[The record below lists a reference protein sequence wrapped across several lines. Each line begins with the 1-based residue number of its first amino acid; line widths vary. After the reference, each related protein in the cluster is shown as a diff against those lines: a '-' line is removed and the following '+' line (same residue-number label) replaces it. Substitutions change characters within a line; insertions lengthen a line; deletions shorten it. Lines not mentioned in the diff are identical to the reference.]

1 MRQRAPGTEWL
12 HAAGVAL
19 VLLALYAASAPRT
32 VALEDDGLFI
42 LSSYYLG
49 IEHPPGYPLHTL
61 LGKLF
66 TWLPIGSVAYRV
78 HLLSA
83 VFGAFTASAVWLC
96 TWQLVGQRWPAWL
109 AALGLGLSRTFWSQA
124 IIAEVYTLN
133 TFFVFVLLFLGLRA
147 TSAAPGA
154 RKVLLFMAPLAGLS
168 LTNHWPLMLL
178 VAPAFALLLWPLRK
192 QILERLPRLC
202 ALFFAGLLPYAWMVM
217 RSRSDP
223 PISFYGP
230 IESLRELWVML
241 SRSGYG
247 TEDVSPAA
255 TWLDRLQYFR
265 FLGDE
270 LLVQF
275 AVAGTLVAAVGFQ
288 AQWREWGPRVSAS
301 LTLAFLAPTVGLL
314 LLLGFDYDHL
324 RRHVYQVYP
333 LPAYGVMALWMG
345 LGFARLARSTAA
357 GIARAGAAAALLL
370 GLIGALAWDSNMRAA
385 YAWSARYAQALL
397 ASLPPDAVLFLHGDA
412 EVGAIGYFHLI
423 EGMRPD
429 VTLHNTKGLVF
440 GNRLFHP
447 LRTDDAGVR
456 SAIRALLDRER
467 REVAFTGGFPEDQ
480 ARDDRWL
487 YVVAD
492 RSAGAPGAGF
502 RLDEPMRRFLE
513 ESVLPHAEKDPWTL
527 FMQGELRRRIG
538 AILCMTLRQDQ
549 AADPATLRYLA
560 LLSTDFDGALGM
572 VEGLL
577 ANDAGHSIPQVAR
590 LLQTARERMPDDA
603 LKSQRARYFEL
614 HAYLR
619 LDLGDLQ
626 GAIADLE
633 TAVALQP
640 FASHRAASALAG
652 LYRQTN
658 DMQALAR
665 LQERLVR

>member
-83 VFGAFTASAVWLC
+83 VFGALTASAVWLC
-96 TWQLVGQRWPAWL
+96 TWQLVGRRWPAWL

-178 VAPAFALLLWPLRK
+178 VAPAFALLLWPVRK
-192 QILERLPRLC
+192 QILERLPLLC
-202 ALFFAGLLPYAWMVM
+202 GLFFAGLLPYAWMVM
-217 RSRSDP
+217 RSWSGP

-255 TWLDRLQYFR
+255 TWVDRLKYFR

-301 LTLAFLAPTVGLL
+301 LMLAFLAPTVGLL

-345 LGFARLARSTAA
+345 LGFARLARSTTA
-357 GIARAGAAAALLL
+357 GVARAGAAAALLL

-447 LRTDDAGVR
+447 LRTDGAGVR
-456 SAIRALLDRER
+456 SAIRAFLDRER

-487 YVVAD
+487 YVVTD

-549 AADPATLRYLA
+549 AADPTTLRYLA

-577 ANDAGHSIPQVAR
+577 ANDAGHSIHQVAR

-619 LDLGDLQ
+619 LDLGDVQ